1 MAPEVRDRN
10 VRIEGWEADVY
21 GLGILISDMMDASGE
36 CKGMNGFLVI
46 IIDGCE

>member
-21 GLGILISDMMDASGE
+21 GLGILISDMIDGNE
-36 CKGMNGFLVI
+36 KCKGIRVPWL
-46 IIDGCE
+46 